1 VQPDVIT
8 LAKGIGGGLPLG
20 ATIAYG
26 RAAQLLQPGDHGT
39 TFGGNPIACAA
50 ANAVLDVIESK
61 KLMQSAK
68 VFEKQIKKSLSVVP
82 GVSEVRGR
90 GLLLGIGLTTP
101 IAKSIST
108 SLLESG
114 VIVNAA
120 NDQTIRIAPPLIVTK
135 LQIEKFIVIFKKVMR
150 EAEHG

>member
-1 VQPDVIT
+1 VT

-39 TFGGNPIACAA
+39 TFGGNPVACAA

-68 VFEKQIKKSLSVVP
+68 ACEKKIKKSLSSTR
-82 GVSEVRGR
+82 GVSEIRGR
-90 GLLLGIGLTTP
+90 GLLLGIELSSP
-101 IAKSIST
+101 IAKKIAAAM
-108 SLLESG
+108 LDAG

-120 NDQTIRIAPPLIVTK
+120 NETTIRIAPPLIVTTF
-135 LQIEKFIVIFKKVMR
+135 QIDKFIATFKKVLK
-150 EAEHG
+150 EAHDG

>member
-1 VQPDVIT
+1 
-8 LAKGIGGGLPLG
+8 LAKGLGGGLPLG

-26 RAAQLLQPGDHGT
+26 RAARLLQPGDHGT

-68 VFEKQIKKSLSVVP
+68 VFEKKIKKSLSGLP
-82 GVSEVRGR
+82 GVTQVRGR
-90 GLLLGIGLTTP
+90 GLLLGIELTTP
-101 IAKSIST
+101 IAKQVAAAM
-108 SLLESG
+108 LDAG

-120 NDQTIRIAPPLIVTK
+120 NDQTVRIAPPLIVTAP
-135 LQIEKFIVIFKKVMR
+135 QIEKFILIFKKVMK
-150 EAEHG
+150 ESNHG